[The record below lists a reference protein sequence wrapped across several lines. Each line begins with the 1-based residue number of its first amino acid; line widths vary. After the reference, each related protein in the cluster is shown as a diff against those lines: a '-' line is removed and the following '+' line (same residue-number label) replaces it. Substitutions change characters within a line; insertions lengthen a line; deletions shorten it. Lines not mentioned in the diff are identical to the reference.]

1 MEPRYENDKT
11 QKWQVTKKTI
21 VNKKMFPKK
30 TALRLYS
37 SSFYGKLPHE
47 TRTNFFYW
55 STGNTK
61 LFVFVA
67 WNVLL

>member
-30 TALRLYS
+30 NS
-37 SSFYGKLPHE
+37 SQIVFE
-47 TRTNFFYW
+47 FFLW
-55 STGNTK
+55 
-61 LFVFVA
+61 
-67 WNVLL
+67 